1 MIGLLQLAAADI
13 EQARAIIEEAKQQ
26 EPFGQD
32 FAPKVQIVGKD
43 HWAFKTP
50 AKAKRLA
57 MAARDEDGGEWVLIN
72 RDAPPKD
79 IRPIMQHE
87 LSHLAAWRQH
97 GEKIKEHGPQFRR
110 QCKRLVDIR
119 PEYFCKGYYE

>member
-13 EQARAIIEEAKQQ
+13 EQAKAIIEEAKQQ
-26 EPFGQD
+26 DVFGQD
-32 FAPKVQIVGKD
+32 FAPRVQIVDKN
-43 HWAFKTP
+43 HWAFRTP

-87 LSHLAAWRQH
+87 ISHLAAWRRY
-97 GEKIKEHGPQFRR
+97 GEQIKEHGPQFQRECR
-110 QCKRLVDIR
+110 QMVQTR
-119 PEYFCKGYYE
+119 PNYFCKGFYE